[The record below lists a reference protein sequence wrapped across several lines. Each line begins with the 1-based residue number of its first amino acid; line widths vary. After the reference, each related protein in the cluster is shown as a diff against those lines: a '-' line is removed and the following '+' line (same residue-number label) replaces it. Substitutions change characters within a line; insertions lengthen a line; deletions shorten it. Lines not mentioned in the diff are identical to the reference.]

1 MSYPVGM
8 SQIPT
13 VSEQNF
19 EQEVLRSE
27 LPVLVEFGAE
37 WCGPC
42 KTVAPELE
50 ALSQELQGKA
60 KVLQVDIDKSPRIA
74 QAMRIQSVPTFVVF
88 QGGRPVEAGQGAMKK
103 AQLRALIEPFLPR
116 AAGALTPKEL
126 AHFVEKKQVTPIDT
140 RPAEVFARARIQGAL
155 NIPLS
160 EVEARVA
167 ELHQLAA
174 PPVLYC
180 RTGKESQE
188 KAAHLAGLGTPVAF
202 LEGGVLGWEAE
213 GYTLVRPN

>member
-1 MSYPVGM
+1 MSYLVCM
-8 SQIPT
+8 SQIPM

-60 KVLQVDIDKSPRIA
+60 KILQVDVDKSPRVA
-74 QAMRIQSVPTFVVF
+74 QAMRVQSVPTFVVF

-103 AQLRALIEPFLPR
+103 AQLRALLEPFLPR

-126 AHFVEKKQVTPIDT
+126 AHFLDKKQITPVDT
-140 RPAEVFARARIQGAL
+140 RPTEVFARAHIQGAV
-155 NIPLS
+155 NFPLS
-160 EVEARVA
+160 EIEQHVA
-167 ELHQLAA
+167 ELQQLAA

-188 KAAHLAGLGTPVAF
+188 KATKLAELGSPVAF
-202 LEGGVLGWEAE
+202 LEGGVLSWEAE
-213 GYTLVRPN
+213 GYRLIRPD